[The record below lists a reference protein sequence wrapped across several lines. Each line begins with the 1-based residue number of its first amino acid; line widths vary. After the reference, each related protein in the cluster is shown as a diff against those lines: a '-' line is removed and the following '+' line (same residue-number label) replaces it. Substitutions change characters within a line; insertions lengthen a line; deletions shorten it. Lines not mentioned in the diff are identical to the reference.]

1 MEGLLTK
8 PERNI
13 QDNDVSI
20 SKKKILLEQWIPLL
34 TKVEKTELFDVIKS
48 YNIPYT
54 KNRNGIFFNIA
65 CLDDDV
71 VDRLYLFCKF
81 YRQNAKISKEVQSVT
96 ASSDD
101 GEKDTTKTEK
111 PNILNAIDK
120 SIMQECVRDVI
131 KNSISKDL
139 QEKLNMKLSTLQKE
153 SNWKHTPL
161 PSNHTKNAELGKVR
175 GRIIKRKNTI
185 LKRCRD
191 ISLYL
196 SKNSSTK
203 DVDTL
208 SATNELETE

>member
-1 MEGLLTK
+1 MEGLYAK
-8 PERNI
+8 PETNI
-13 QDNDVSI
+13 EDKNVPI

-65 CLDDDV
+65 CLEDDIV
-71 VDRLYLFCKF
+71 NRLYLFCKF
-81 YRQNAKISKEVQSVT
+81 YRQNAKITKDVKTSTDDSKKET
-96 ASSDD
+96 D
-101 GEKDTTKTEK
+101 KTEK

-175 GRIIKRKNTI
+175 GRIVKRKNTI

-196 SKNSSTK
+196 TKNSSTK

>member
-1 MEGLLTK
+1 MEGLITK
-8 PERNI
+8 PETNI
-13 QDNDVSI
+13 EDKDVPI
-20 SKKKILLEQWIPLL
+20 GKKKILLEQWIPLL

-65 CLDDDV
+65 CLEDDI

-81 YRQNAKISKEVQSVT
+81 YRQNAKISKDVQNNSN
-96 ASSDD
+96 
-101 GEKDTTKTEK
+101 EKDTTKTAQ

-175 GRIIKRKNTI
+175 GRIVKRKNTI

-196 SKNSSTK
+196 TKNSSTK

>member
-1 MEGLLTK
+1 MEGLLTIPDSNVK
-8 PERNI
+8 ETNI
-13 QDNDVSI
+13 PI
-20 SKKKILLEQWIPLL
+20 SKKKLLLEQWIPSL

-65 CLDDDV
+65 CLEDDI
-71 VDRLYLFCKF
+71 VDRLYVFCKF
-81 YRQNAKISKEVQSVT
+81 YKQNAQISKDVQKVQ
-96 ASSDD
+96 D
-101 GEKDTTKTEK
+101 EQDTSQKQT
-111 PNILNAIDK
+111 PSILNAIDK

-175 GRIIKRKNTI
+175 GRIVKRKNTI

-196 SKNSSTK
+196 TKNSSTK
-203 DVDTL
+203 DLDTL